1 MKMFLSFIIRGPLSQ
16 QPHEG
21 VLNKQRTICSCG
33 FAVGDQHAFNRP
45 GENMFQRRARCT
57 AIDEAGAPL
66 SRCARVWRTDSVKAR
81 DQPTPTFK
89 PVARQVLNQI
99 GKDNGAAS
107 MMKKKRLPSSQSYRE
122 QEPGPSLLPNPG
134 QAHYQYPRRR
144 RDLFAVCAIPER
156 RRGALRDK
164 RTSIPREKDDATYW
178 ARRGGER
185 VPWR

>member
-107 MMKKKRLPSSQSYRE
+107 MMKKKTTSVIAKLPRTRTWSKFAAQSGAGALPISASKARSFRRLR
-122 QEPGPSLLPNPG
+122 NPG
-134 QAHYQYPRRR
+134 EA
-144 RDLFAVCAIPER
+144 
-156 RRGALRDK
+156 
-164 RTSIPREKDDATYW
+164 
-178 ARRGGER
+178 
-185 VPWR
+185 